1 MDSLPTTDKEL
12 GMIYTKEKTT
22 IRVWSP
28 LKDEIYL
35 LLYSDYRL
43 VDRKS
48 YLMKRDKDGVHEFVI
63 EGDHK
68 GCFYNFLVDG
78 EEVADPYSI
87 ASSINSRHSAIIDLK
102 DTDPVGWH
110 SHKIPKDN
118 NFCDAIIYEVH
129 VKDFTA
135 SITSGVKHRGK
146 YLGFIEEG
154 NYKGLKTGI
163 SHLKELGISHVHLLP
178 IYDFYT
184 VNEEKDDFY
193 RDENYNWG
201 YDPELYNVVEG
212 SYSSKPE
219 EPTNRIKELKQLIM
233 ALHEAGIKL
242 VLDVV
247 YNHTYKNYDS
257 NFNRI
262 MPGYYHRMKPDG
274 TFSDGSG
281 CGNEIASEKPMV
293 RKFIIDSLKY
303 WVNEFKVDG
312 FRFDLM
318 ALTDMDTIEE
328 AVNTLRDINPDIL
341 IYGEP
346 WAGGPTLMDPSTMTI
361 KGRQSE
367 LNFALFNDNIRD
379 SVKGDTN
386 GDKKGFIQGESKHKL
401 GVEKGIVGSINY
413 DKKHVGF
420 TKEPS
425 ETINY
430 INAHDDLILYDKI
443 KHTLPHMAEE
453 DIIRLN
459 KFGFS
464 ILFTAQGIPFIHG
477 GNEFL
482 RSKQMITNTYK
493 SPLSINAIDWSLKE
507 KNLDYYNYF
516 KDLIALRK
524 KYKEFRLSDA
534 KLIRDKL
541 KFVHNLEE
549 ENVISYTLSTDYG
562 YLLIVHNGE
571 FHGIEVYKEHIQIH
585 LKNNYQESSKDLEI
599 YPILDENG
607 LVDSGSILLP
617 NESMEILK
625 VPYFQ
630 TNIYEIKK

>member
-1 MDSLPTTDKEL
+1 MDSLPTTDKQL
-12 GMIYTKEKTT
+12 GMIYTKEMTT

-35 LLYSDYRL
+35 LLYSNDRL

-48 YLMKRDKDGVHEFVI
+48 YLMNKDKDGVHEFI
-63 EGDHK
+63 LEGDHK

-78 EEVADPYSI
+78 EEVTDPYSI

-102 DTDPVGWH
+102 DTDPVGWD
-110 SHKIPKDN
+110 SHKIPKGN

-129 VKDFTA
+129 IKDFTG
-135 SITSGVKHRGK
+135 SITCGVKHRGK

-154 NYKGLKTGI
+154 TNYKGLKTGI
-163 SHLKELGISHVHLLP
+163 AHLRELGISHVHLLP
-178 IYDFYT
+178 VYDFYT

-212 SYSSKPE
+212 SYSTVPE

-233 ALHEAGIKL
+233 ALHEAGIKV

-262 MPGYYHRMKPDG
+262 MPKYYHRIKPDG

-281 CGNEIASEKPMV
+281 CGNEIASERPMV
-293 RKFIIDSLKY
+293 RKFILDSLKY

-318 ALTDMDTIEE
+318 ALTDIDTVEE
-328 AVNTLRDINPDIL
+328 AVNMLRDINPDIL

-346 WAGGPTLMDPSTMTI
+346 WAGNSTVMDSNTMTL
-361 KGRQSE
+361 KGRQSD
-367 LNFALFNDNIRD
+367 LNFAFFNDHIRD
-379 SVKGDTN
+379 AIKGDTN
-386 GDKKGFIQGESKHKL
+386 GDKKGFIQGESKYKL
-401 GVEKGIVGSINY
+401 GVETGIVGSINY
-413 DKKHVGF
+413 DNNHIGF
-420 TKEPS
+420 TKKPS

-430 INAHDDLILYDKI
+430 INAHDDLIIYDKI
-443 KHTLPHMAEE
+443 KNTLPHMAEV
-453 DIIRLN
+453 DIVKLN

-482 RSKQMITNTYK
+482 RTKKMITNTYK

-516 KDLIALRK
+516 KSLISLRK
-524 KYKEFRLSDA
+524 KYKEFRLNDE
-534 KLIRDKL
+534 KLITDQL
-541 KFVHNLEE
+541 KFVYNLEGK
-549 ENVISYTLSTDYG
+549 NVISYTLSTDDG

-571 FHGIEVYKEHIQIH
+571 FYSVEVNKENLQIH
-585 LKNNYQESSKDLEI
+585 LKNNYGESSKDLEI
-599 YPILDENG
+599 HPIFDQDGFIGDNSP
-607 LVDSGSILLP
+607 VVSS
-617 NESMEILK
+617 LK

-630 TNIYEIKK
+630 TNIYRIKK